1 MTSIWEGK
9 PVVETE
15 LGWGAEGRWLESE
28 GGIQVLQDEKGEQ
41 ALSKIS
47 LGVNGSAG
55 GEVTLCVCVCWLSQ

>member
-1 MTSIWEGK
+1 M
-9 PVVETE
+9 VETE

-28 GGIQVLQDEKGEQ
+28 GGIQVLEDEKGEQ

-55 GEVTLCVCVCWLSQ
+55 GEVIVVCVLVVPVRGWGI